1 VIVIPAGRADM
12 NIGFAHKRHFNSIG
26 YNSIDGIWAATI
38 WEMAYRN
45 RNFYSAAR
53 PVNGRRGQNRFIQ
66 AAGGFGVRLEKLAS
80 LFPHRNFNTNFDYPD
95 AYHLAH

>member
-1 VIVIPAGRADM
+1 MVVIPAGSSDM
-12 NIGFAHKRHFNSIG
+12 NINSAHKRHFNSIG
-26 YNSIDGIWAATI
+26 YNSIYGIWSATI
-38 WEMAYRN
+38 REMVN
-45 RNFYSAAR
+45 HDWGDYSIDGCDISR
-53 PVNGRRGQNRFIQ
+53 SGQNRFVQ